1 MKKWFLPAV
10 ISLCLTLALAGCGA
24 APAQTTAATEPV
36 TAAPETTTAA
46 PDEPAEPEVVQV
58 GFGNIP
64 DGTFTYV
71 AGEPD
76 GSGEDGQIRFVYA
89 AEEGADNVFWA
100 LGSDSGSFRA
110 EGDVFNFFEEL
121 YISDRPLYDWLAS
134 NMRSTEGFEGNLDGQ
149 LKLSFEEGLLCGI
162 AVTDG
167 TANVVALV
175 TSDITAPDLV
185 LDGATRGQPNLLQS
199 SITLM
204 GSANC
209 VEVTRQGNAVLDNL
223 TLYGN
228 NEGVGLK
235 ASKIGGDVF
244 VVGTLY
250 LDAEVQWYSRYGNIQ
265 AIKNDSEATLE
276 TNGQTI
282 DLRGANIG
290 RMRALNLKSNGGDI
304 IIGTEVSNDYAR
316 GGPLED
322 LSKGTL
328 SYSNTGIIDAGD
340 GDVIIGTNTEK
351 IVSLDIV
358 GDIIAN
364 NVTIKPTDNGT
375 PSAVARSIGNITAAG
390 DVDIVLGDVNAANGP
405 SSVIGDITAGGNV
418 SFVAGVVNGYIGA
431 INAGG
436 EVNISVKGCANAD
449 TLADSI
455 TGSSVETDIGT
466 EFGSNMVDAA
476 PFTGK
481 IILGG
486 EDTGMKAYVIDGAI
500 CIDVRDLVYKLDG
513 TSKESYIS
521 WTGATSGI
529 LTINSNQ
536 DYATSNLRDYEP
548 LAAIGSE
555 NAKAFPAET
564 SAIYVDSVQ
573 ITLPVYSV
581 DGKVIVFRVDDAATI
596 LGLAIDF
603 TQDGN
608 VSITIPE

>member
-1 MKKWFLPAV
+1 MKKWILPAV
-10 ISLCLTLALAGCGA
+10 ISLCMTVALAGCGS
-24 APAQTTAATEPV
+24 APAQT

-46 PDEPAEPEVVQV
+46 AETTAAPEETTAAPEEAKAP
-58 GFGNIP
+58 FGNIP
-64 DGTFTYV
+64 SGTFTYV
-71 AGEPD
+71 ERDPE
-76 GSGEDGQIRFVYA
+76 GSGENGEIRFVYD
-89 AEEGADNVFWA
+89 AEEGEDNVFWA
-100 LGSDSGSFRA
+100 LDSESGSFAA
-110 EGDVFNFFEEL
+110 EGDTFNFFEEL
-121 YISDRPLYDWLAS
+121 YISGRPLYDWLAS
-134 NMRSTEGFEGNLDGQ
+134 NMRSTEGFEGNLSDQ
-149 LKLSFEEGLLCGI
+149 LLLSFEDGLLSGI
-162 AVTDG
+162 TVTDG

-175 TSDITAPDLV
+175 TKDITAPDLI

-209 VEVTRQGNAVLDNL
+209 VEVTHQGNAVLDNL

-228 NEGVGLK
+228 DEGVGLK

-250 LDAEVQWYSRYGNIQ
+250 VDAEVHWYSRYGNIQ
-265 AIKNDSEATLE
+265 AIKMDAEATLE

-316 GGPLED
+316 GGLLED
-322 LSKGTL
+322 LTKGTL
-328 SYSNTGIIDAGD
+328 SYSNTGYIDAGD

-358 GDIIAN
+358 GDITAN

-375 PSAVARSIGNITAAG
+375 PSPVARSIGNITAKG

-405 SSVIGDITAGGNV
+405 SSVIGDITAGGKV
-418 SFVAGVVNGYIGA
+418 SLVAGVVNGYIGS
-431 INAGG
+431 IEAGG
-436 EVNISVKGCANAD
+436 EVNVSVKGCANAD

-455 TGSSVETDIGT
+455 KGSPVTTDIGT
-466 EFGSNMVDAA
+466 EFGSNMVEAA
-476 PFTGK
+476 PYTGK
-481 IILGG
+481 ILLNG
-486 EDTGMKAYVIDGAI
+486 EDTGMKGYLIDGAL
-500 CIDVRDLVYKLDG
+500 CIDIRDLLYKLDG
-513 TSKESYIS
+513 TAKESYVS

-529 LTINSNQ
+529 LTINTNQ
-536 DYATSNLRDYEP
+536 DYATSNLKNYEP

-555 NAKAFPAET
+555 PASAFPAET
-564 SAIYVDSVQ
+564 NAIYVDSVQ

-581 DGKVIVFRVDDAATI
+581 DGKCIVFRVDDVATI
-596 LGLAIDF
+596 LGLNIDYS
-603 TQDGN
+603 QDIN
-608 VSITIPE
+608 FSIPE